1 MQIYMLLLLLRKSLH
16 LPVVK
21 EPVKVVLPIF
31 SVVSIKLVLVAIT
44 FSAGHDVVCINHM
57 LIARLRMFITFA
69 L

>member
-31 SVVSIKLVLVAIT
+31 SVVSIIIIMKV
-44 FSAGHDVVCINHM
+44 
-57 LIARLRMFITFA
+57 IATKTSISSYYFLCWA
-69 L
+69 